1 MTVVVECSYVYDNL
15 DWAAIN
21 EYSDSLKRECLMDP
35 DHVNVTVEE
44 RDDGDTAY
52 TYTGKVRIPRACA
65 VECVWC
71 LHCLLFVMQSF
82 GLASTWLLF

>member
-1 MTVVVECSYVYDNL
+1 
-15 DWAAIN
+15 
-21 EYSDSLKRECLMDP
+21 MDP